1 MKIQIIV
8 AAHKAYRMPTDPM
21 YLPLHVGK
29 AGKDLALGFQGD
41 NTGENISEK
50 NATYCELTGLY
61 WAWKNLDADYI
72 GLAHYRRHFRGKS
85 GKDKWDCIL
94 TTAQAEQLLQDYDVL
109 VPKRR
114 NYYIETAY
122 NQYVHAH
129 PAEPLDLMISL
140 VSAQGEN
147 YRAAAEAMRHRTW
160 THIYNM
166 FIMKRDIF
174 DGYCQW
180 MFDILGQVEAQIDIS
195 GYSAYDRRGVRLSGR
210 ADAGHLSGGQQ
221 DSLPGGSGDVY
232 GVPELAEKR
241 RRILKAEVYFRE
253 RGIGLDHTLR
263 ELQLCELE
271 LVKAVL
277 SICETHHLTVFMMG
291 GTFLGAVRH
300 QGFIP
305 WDDDVDLGMSR
316 SDYETFLQVAPQE
329 LPQGYVLRHLPP
341 TRICPI
347 TLPRWWIP
355 ALRFSTPPRRLPR
368 PAVLGSTCSPWT
380 ECPKAR

>member
-29 AGKDLALGFQGD
+29 AGKDLELGFQGD

-61 WAWKNLDADYI
+61 WAWKNLNADYI

-94 TTAQAEQLLQDYDVL
+94 TTAQAEQLLQNYDVL
-109 VPKRR
+109 
-114 NYYIETAY
+114 E
-122 NQYVHAH
+122 
-129 PAEPLDLMISL
+129 LMISL

-147 YRAAAEAMRHRTW
+147 YRAAAEALRHRTW

-195 GYSAYDRRGVRLSGR
+195 GYSAYDRRVFGF
-210 ADAGHLSGGQQ
+210 
-221 DSLPGGSGDVY
+221 
-232 GVPELAEKR
+232 LAERMLDIYLEANKIPYREVPVMFMESQNWLKKGGAFLKR
-241 RRILKAEVYFRE
+241 KFTSGKE
-253 RGIGLDHTLR
+253 G
-263 ELQLCELE
+263 
-271 LVKAVL
+271 
-277 SICETHHLTVFMMG
+277 
-291 GTFLGAVRH
+291 
-300 QGFIP
+300 
-305 WDDDVDLGMSR
+305 
-316 SDYETFLQVAPQE
+316 
-329 LPQGYVLRHLPP
+329 
-341 TRICPI
+341 
-347 TLPRWWIP
+347 
-355 ALRFSTPPRRLPR
+355 
-368 PAVLGSTCSPWT
+368 
-380 ECPKAR
+380 